1 MDVFTHFLL
10 MGPSQKPLDILKN
23 AHSKLKKS
31 TQKHRKALLDL
42 LSKKEKL
49 SDADEN
55 WLDTDGNLVDEQ
67 RVIEEL
73 ETASDFKQGAQI
85 MEKLHWAAAGLERVS
100 QKRKCMHSKSNY
112 QNSLLIQCLFDRCQQ
127 PRH

>member
-1 MDVFTHFLL
+1 

-23 AHSKLKKS
+23 AFSKLKKS
-31 TQKHRKALLDL
+31 TEKRWKALLDL

-73 ETASDFKQGAQI
+73 DTASDFERGVQQLSDNGRAALGRLRQ
-85 MEKLHWAAAGLERVS
+85 AAGLERVS
-100 QKRKCMHSKSNY
+100 KKRKRAHLN
-112 QNSLLIQCLFDRCQQ
+112 
-127 PRH
+127 